1 MSHAIRRKPRS
12 PPHKRPL
19 FPAPARY
26 LHIPTGIHWVVI
38 DSLGNVLQL
47 ENIERRRRLIT
58 VSDLENTEAW
68 RKIP

>member
-1 MSHAIRRKPRS
+1 MPFDESPAVRRINALCP
-12 PPHKRPL
+12 
-19 FPAPARY
+19 PAPARY
-26 LHIPTGIHWVVI
+26 LHLPTGIHWVVI
-38 DSLGNVLQL
+38 DSLGEVIQL

>member
-1 MSHAIRRKPRS
+1 MSFDENAAYRRINA
-12 PPHKRPL
+12 L
-19 FPAPARY
+19 CYPAPARY

-58 VSDLENTEAW
+58 VSDLETEAW
-68 RKIP
+68 RKLP

>member
-1 MSHAIRRKPRS
+1 MSFDENTAYRRIKALCS
-12 PPHKRPL
+12 
-19 FPAPARY
+19 PAPARY

-58 VSDLENTEAW
+58 VSDLETEAW
-68 RKIP
+68 RKLP

>member
-1 MSHAIRRKPRS
+1 MEKFTVYAV
-12 PPHKRPL
+12 L
-19 FPAPARY
+19 
-26 LHIPTGIHWVVI
+26 

>member
-1 MSHAIRRKPRS
+1 MLFDENAAYRRIKA
-12 PPHKRPL
+12 L
-19 FPAPARY
+19 CYPAPARY

-58 VSDLENTEAW
+58 VSDLETEAW
-68 RKIP
+68 RKLP

>member
-1 MSHAIRRKPRS
+1 MSFDDNAAYRRINALCS
-12 PPHKRPL
+12 T
-19 FPAPARY
+19 PAPARY

-58 VSDLENTEAW
+58 VSDLETEAW
-68 RKIP
+68 RKLP